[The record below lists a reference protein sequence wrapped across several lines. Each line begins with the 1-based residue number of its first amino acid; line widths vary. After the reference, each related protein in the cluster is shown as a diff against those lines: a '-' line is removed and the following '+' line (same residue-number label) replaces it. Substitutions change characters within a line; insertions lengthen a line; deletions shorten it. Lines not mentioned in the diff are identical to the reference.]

1 MPNNICIFYVGF
13 FAMIAA
19 CVYSLGSGV
28 QHSLRLMLALL
39 LIPSVEWRDK
49 K

>member
-1 MPNNICIFYVGF
+1 MPNNICIFYVAF

-19 CVYSLGSGV
+19 CVFALGSGWP
-28 QHSLRLMLALL
+28 MLALL
-39 LIPSVEWRDK
+39 LIPTVEWGK